1 MATEIDK
8 RVVEMEF
15 DNKNF
20 EKNCKESLTT
30 LEKLKM
36 ALNFDGAKGLDNMT
50 KAANKVDLSNISKG
64 AEAVQVRFSAMQVAG
79 MTAIQEITRGLMNFG
94 KNVWSNTF
102 GQIRSGGMA
111 RTLKIEQANFQM
123 QALAENMDQVKN
135 GLVEATAVVKAMGQA
150 ASDAVDG
157 TAYGL
162 DAASAVASQLMA
174 SGLLDPTRMKDYLR
188 AIAGAASMTGR
199 SYEDIGNIF
208 TTVASNG
215 RLMTMQ
221 LRQFSAAGL
230 NLSAT
235 LAAHLGK
242 TEAQIN
248 DMVTKG
254 KISFEDFADALNEA
268 FGKAAGK
275 ADDTFNGVTSNIKAQ
290 LSRIGQL
297 FTDPFVENVIPFL
310 KQVKARIKD
319 VRTVLVPVAKTWT
332 KFFEYVSQKAEVFMK
347 NLNVAK
353 LRPFVNGIENI
364 LVALIEI
371 IWTIGRA
378 IKEVF
383 PQRVQDEIQDGV
395 RGFERLTRA
404 LIPTQKTLNNFKN
417 IVKAVLIPLKA
428 LWTVAVAVARYA
440 VYPLVRLFISFVS
453 ILTQVGEIF
462 KPIINSLLDFV
473 TNGEFLSNI
482 VQIIASTLVTLA
494 NVLTIILECVMT
506 LLSELAKSGTFQTIL
521 DFLTTV
527 ANLLMNV
534 ITVALLFIFGVVN
547 DILSLFTSE
556 RISAVLQVVVD
567 LLDLAVSGLITLFQ
581 TVGNIFEE
589 ISKGEGVLATIVGMF
604 MELGSLIKDIFAGE
618 DISDNLE
625 RLEALLDQMGVHV
638 KNAWDALKAF
648 LHDIDAGKII
658 LYAFSIAI
666 VLLIL
671 SIRKVFNAFAG
682 IGEAI
687 RSGIENVV
695 GVVSDLRTVIKGLIK
710 VSPAVQ
716 LILAI
721 AVAIGVLTISLKV
734 LGEMRW
740 EQLLQAG
747 IALGIFA
754 GGLLALGLVL
764 SKIDMKGSK
773 EGLALIPVILGMA
786 VAVLAI
792 SAAVVLLGKANLTLQ
807 QVASALLTVVVLM
820 AGVAGALALINLTAK
835 TIEPEQKKLIVTSG
849 TMLAFA
855 LAVTL
860 LTKACI
866 AVSAIPFKQ
875 AMTGLAA
882 VAGLVVALAGSMAL
896 LSVAGL
902 KFGGGVGATLFVLSF
917 ILVLKAIQKLS
928 EIPFEQI
935 VNGLKSAFSVIA
947 ALSSLYLA
955 FVGISLLAGGA
966 TFVQN
971 VTKMLSSLAAVV
983 ALSVAAIV
991 ILGGMDT
998 QQASKGIAMI
1008 FLISLIFT
1016 LVTKML
1022 LKTFDK
1028 FSAGMK
1034 AYKDASILK
1043 SFSRFLIAFSA
1054 CLIILSVAAKIASNV
1069 PIGGFG
1075 VVIGIMVVLAGCI
1088 ALIEYCSA
1096 HTKRAN
1102 MGVIISFIAGIV
1114 AILTAMMIMTF
1125 ADVDKLYA
1133 ATVSVTIIMLAL
1145 SVIGARFA
1153 TTSQEIQK
1161 SDKNGKNVGIFIAFI
1176 AGLIGIIAAV
1186 ATLVKFSQGANTEQ
1200 LSAAIVAVAIT
1211 MTLFIAMIGTMAHV
1225 SEKVED
1231 PKKLYALALSIAIL
1245 VGGIV
1250 MIAGALVGLMYTSSQ
1265 FGNIW
1270 DSLALFGMVLL
1281 AFAGVAKIFEDLMMT
1296 AENLDT
1302 KRIYAIANTV
1312 VIMSSVLLVIVG
1324 AISAMTAI
1332 IDHFDHGV
1340 EKSIVATLEIL
1351 AIFAVM
1357 MSAFNKFISENT
1369 FENNA
1374 PNGILKMANSLVI
1387 MSSVLLV
1394 IAGAI
1399 GGLTYI
1405 SSISG
1410 GALNTLVSFGSVL
1423 LTFVVLMKLFGEFL
1437 ESMKSNEIDPKDI
1450 RSMAVTIVILSA
1462 SLTIIAGAIGGLTY
1476 ISSISGGALNTLVSF
1491 GSVLLTFVVLMKLF
1505 GEFLESMKSN
1515 EIDPKDIRSMAVT
1528 IVILSASL
1536 TIIAGAIGGLTLVI
1550 GSSSDNWWK
1559 SLIAFGEMAVIFAG
1573 VCVALGVLSKKA
1585 NPKKMAVAAVAID
1598 IAAASLLII
1607 AGAIA
1612 IIAGLKIEECFEK
1625 AIWAMIRTFTA
1636 LAIFLGLMA
1645 LLGNKLNPGTMLV
1658 ASASIVIGALA
1669 IEIIANAIKK
1679 GIDAFRGVN
1688 PEHIEAL
1695 KKIMTNLLILLGVIA
1710 AAGGIAGAFGVG
1722 GAMVIGGILAM
1733 MAAFVIFAKGVDI
1746 LASAVDKFVDA
1757 VLKIN
1762 NVKIDYTTIAKNIRN
1777 GIQGAC
1783 DAIVDSAPNVLQAL
1797 KALFVIVLAAV
1808 ASVIGAVVAIGSA
1821 FLMAFIE
1828 GILAAL
1834 PEALAILSEI
1844 MRIIVDW
1851 LKEPG
1856 QLETIKDFFRLIGE
1870 MLVEIIKGALEGL
1883 LGWLWDALVELD
1895 DKVGEL
1901 VFETTE
1907 TYKHIDEQNHQR
1919 ETKKMQ
1925 EQQAQNVIDYYSG
1938 KAWSLQDENGLLV
1951 KKYDQ
1956 AVVDSMINDFNRIA
1970 EAARESGEEVSD
1982 SVVAMVKSTFN
1993 DAPEEM
1999 LTKLDKA
2006 YGMASES
2013 VDVFVEHV
2021 EVANDTIASG
2031 MHTEEV
2037 FNIAEEMKEAT
2048 NATDQFNSKLQNE
2061 STESSITLEKL
2072 KEKAAGL
2079 GEGFMNSLKN
2089 IDIKKTASKLGVDA
2103 KKLGSTLGKIT
2114 GISFGEDYEETLDY
2128 YMEDAMKK
2136 IYDKN
2141 GQWQYKWQ
2149 TFKNEQGERIYS
2161 SAEAYANAMMDESGN
2176 NTSYALTKLA
2186 EFLGINLDVND
2197 ALTDGIEGLGD
2208 FGSAMD
2214 SVGDSTKNAK
2224 SKLEEFRDGVRDSI
2238 AQAMHGIFDEVSE
2251 QEYIDPEEMLYRMEE
2266 NTRRVGE
2273 WAQNI
2278 ATLAARGMS
2287 EGLLNELKDMGPQG
2301 AAKVQAFV
2309 DMTDD
2314 QLKQANRRWTASS
2327 FLPDY
2332 ATKSIEQAY
2341 RDAGFNASLG
2351 FAEGVDAKTATDAMS
2366 KLAKDSLNALESEYE
2381 IESPSKRTMRD
2392 GQFITQGLTMGMTN
2406 ATSQMFIRGACTK
2419 LGAMLTNT
2427 LQQSMPKNK
2436 FAEMGAN
2443 MLNGLPEGWNKAL
2456 PNILTKITALAN
2468 QIIARFM
2475 NAWKI
2480 SSPSKAFAEI
2490 GEYAMAGLSVGFAD
2504 GEADVDDTVQ
2514 RSSNDILNAMKE
2526 NINAITDNVGEDGAY
2541 QPVIRPVFDLT
2552 AMDQGYNDI
2561 QSWFTNNQG
2570 FSLNGNI
2577 SRLTPTTKEDETSNQ
2592 MLIDAIK
2599 SINNDEVVNE
2609 LVNLRSDISEL
2620 QSVMTNLQVVMNTG
2634 ALVGQLTGPLDQALG
2649 AKALLNSRG
2658 RY

>member
-1462 SLTIIAGAIGGLTY
+1462 SLTIIAGAIGGLT
-1476 ISSISGGALNTLVSF
+1476 
-1491 GSVLLTFVVLMKLF
+1491 
-1505 GEFLESMKSN
+1505 
-1515 EIDPKDIRSMAVT
+1515 
-1528 IVILSASL
+1528 
-1536 TIIAGAIGGLTLVI
+1536 LVI